1 MNKLL
6 EQIGKEIVNLA
17 VLGLVSVFVISMFF
31 VSMATMDNRAKF
43 EAKCI
48 EAGNQVISG
57 DCVK

>member
-6 EQIGKEIVNLA
+6 EEIGKEIVNLA
-17 VLGLVSVFVISMFF
+17 LCALVFAFIMSIFFISV
-31 VSMATMDNRAKF
+31 TDMDNRAKF